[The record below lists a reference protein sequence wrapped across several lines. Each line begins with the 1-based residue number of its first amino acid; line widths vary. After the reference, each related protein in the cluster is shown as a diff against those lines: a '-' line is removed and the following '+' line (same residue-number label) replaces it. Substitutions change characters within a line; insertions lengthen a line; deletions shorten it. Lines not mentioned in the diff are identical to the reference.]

1 MRVVNVESVA
11 HVAEKLQALDEQFAF
26 LGGAVLP
33 LLLDDTSIVIVRP
46 TKDVDVIVEVLTR
59 LEYSKLEET
68 IVDILGTSDQGDD
81 DPGSKA

>member
-1 MRVVNVESVA
+1 MRVVSIESVA

-59 LEYSKLEET
+59 LEYSKLEER
-68 IVDILGTSDQGDD
+68 LQ
-81 DPGSKA
+81 A